1 MKKFLIAILAI
12 VYLAVSSGVAM
23 SIHYCMGKISSVDL
37 MHSSDKCSNCGMK
50 KSDGCCKD
58 EFKIVKLSDSHKIIS
73 NEINIFSPVAV
84 IDNPNG
90 IFNQAIYS
98 SVIRPG
104 INNHSPPDRD
114 VSLNILYCV
123 FRI

>member
-1 MKKFLIAILAI
+1 MKKLLVAILAI

-37 MHSSDKCSNCGMK
+37 MHTGDKCSKCGMK
-50 KSDGCCKD
+50 KTDGCCKD
-58 EFKIVKLSDSHKIIS
+58 EFKIVKLSDSHKLIS
-73 NEINIFSPVAV
+73 NEINISTPVA
-84 IDNPNG
+84 IIENASSLFDA
-90 IFNQAIYS
+90 QAYS
-98 SVIRPG
+98 SVSQLHY
-104 INNHSPPDRD
+104 NNHSPPPPD